1 MQIKILKILAL
12 LGEGDR
18 ATSENMYSVLLEVM
32 KRSEPGKNEP
42 STNISNAILY
52 ECIRTIT
59 AIVANPK
66 LLGMA
71 AEITSRFL
79 KVRFALV
86 EVTTAI
92 QGMLSV
98 LNGGDMEWSW
108 CLTVVCSKYAETLD
122 GGGWNKC
129 CAMLVTE

>member
-18 ATSENMYSVLLEVM
+18 ATSENMYSVLLEVL

-42 STNISNAILY
+42 STNINNAILY
-52 ECIRTIT
+52 ECICTIT
-59 AIVANPK
+59 TIVANPK

-86 EVTTAI
+86 EHLTAI
-92 QGMLSV
+92 QGVWSV
-98 LNGGDMEWSW
+98 VKGCQIDWS
-108 CLTVVCSKYAETLD
+108 C
-122 GGGWNKC
+122 
-129 CAMLVTE
+129 